1 MKNKDLSKRM
11 VIVSYN
17 YYESATL
24 LDEKILTGKNYNI
37 IYPVVYLLRHSL
49 ELIVKSL
56 ILQEVDNQKINPS
69 KPEVIYNLNAKKF
82 DISRTHSISVL
93 FDKFVEIQESKVT
106 NGQQLFGYDENLLK
120 ELSRVINEIDK
131 IDHTSDIYRYPI
143 SKSGKK
149 NPIHFADE
157 AEDNLVFGEIGPK
170 NKGYFIYGK
179 TEEKDFDFIKHIYV
193 KDEQTLKIKSTLF
206 SVIQKIIDFSVYK
219 EIFTKTKWLL

>member
-1 MKNKDLSKRM
+1 MRSKDLSKRM

-17 YYESATL
+17 YYQSATL
-24 LDEKILTGKNYNI
+24 LDETILTGNNYNI
-37 IYPVVYLLRHSL
+37 IYPVVYLLRHSV

-69 KPEVIYNLNAKKF
+69 KPEVLYNQKTKKF
-82 DISRTHSISVL
+82 DISRTHSIRVL

-120 ELSRVINEIDK
+120 ELSNVINEIDK

-149 NPIHFADE
+149 NPIHFANE
-157 AEDNLVFGEIGPK
+157 AEDNLVFGEVGPN
-170 NKGYFIYGK
+170 NKGYFIFGK

-193 KDEQTLKIKSTLF
+193 RDEQTLKMKNTLF
-206 SVIQKIIDFSVYK
+206 SVIKKIVDFSVYK
-219 EIFTKTKWLL
+219 EIFTNS

>member
-1 MKNKDLSKRM
+1 M
-11 VIVSYN
+11 VVVSYN

-24 LDEKILTGKNYNI
+24 LDETILTGNNYNI

-69 KPEVIYNLNAKKF
+69 KPEVLYNQNAKKF
-82 DISRTHSISVL
+82 DISRTHSIRVL

-120 ELSRVINEIDK
+120 ELSNVINKIDK

-157 AEDNLVFGEIGPK
+157 AEDNLVFGEIGP
-170 NKGYFIYGK
+170 NTNGYLIFGK

-193 KDEQTLKIKSTLF
+193 RDEQTMIMKNTIF
-206 SVIQKIIDFSVYK
+206 SVIKKIIDFSMYK
-219 EIFTKTKWLL
+219 DIFTNS